1 MGASDYR
8 DLYRKVSAEF
18 PGEYGAVP
26 PELLEAIVNLESG
39 GEPNAQTGTATGLG
53 QIMPTGLEY
62 NAAVSDSRFV
72 SKFGNAPNLYDPEQN
87 LAVMAIG
94 LTARH
99 DAGVASRLD
108 GGYGTWAD
116 WYGTSLGYFGA
127 VGNDND
133 PATNK
138 PYSEAYTPTDSAI
151 DNGDGNVT
159 GIGYFDRIAEYVA
172 FGQPNNG
179 ASGWDRYTKL
189 DKLGPGSFNPITKE
203 YNHEAL
209 YTEVNDQSVWNW
221 VSDTGKE
228 WAVKGADVVDSA
240 TDSVGNAVK
249 SAIMSIVRPLIEFAP
264 RAGFIILG
272 GLLVIGAVAVW
283 SI

>member
-8 DLYRKVSAEF
+8 DLYRKVSADF

-39 GEPNAQTGTATGLG
+39 GVATAQTGTATGLG

-62 NAAVSDSRFV
+62 NAAVSDQRFV

-87 LAVMAIG
+87 IAVMTIG
-94 LTARH
+94 LAARH

-133 PATNK
+133 PATNA
-138 PYSEAYTPTDSAI
+138 PYSETFTPEDSALNNRDTNI
-151 DNGDGNVT
+151 NGREYLNR
-159 GIGYFDRIAEYVA
+159 IGEYVA
-172 FGQPNNG
+172 YGSG
-179 ASGWDRYTKL
+179 ADTWKAYSDI
-189 DKLGPGSFNPITKE
+189 DKLGPGSFHPLTGA
-203 YNHEAL
+203 YDHDAL
-209 YTEVNDQSVWNW
+209 YTKADEIGGKTVWSW

-228 WAVKGADVVDSA
+228 WAVKGADAVDSA

-249 SAIMSIVRPLIEFAP
+249 SAIMGIVRPLIDFAP
-264 RAGFIILG
+264 RGGFILLG
-272 GLLVIGAVAVW
+272 SLLVIGAVAVW